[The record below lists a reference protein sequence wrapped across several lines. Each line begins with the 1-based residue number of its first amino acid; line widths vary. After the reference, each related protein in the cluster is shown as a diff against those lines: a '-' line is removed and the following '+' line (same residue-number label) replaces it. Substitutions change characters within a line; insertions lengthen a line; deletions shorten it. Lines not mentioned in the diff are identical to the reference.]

1 VIGAA
6 LFSCK
11 NFEKIEFLRFMQT
24 VTLGTS
30 SLRASQLAYGCWRLA
45 DAKGAGE
52 LKSEIWTAG
61 KHAVIAA
68 FEAGYTLFD
77 NADIYGKNDA
87 ERIFGEA
94 LHEVSGMRE
103 RVSIVT
109 KCGVRLPDDPPGSL
123 QHYNLSGEHIVRSC
137 EGSLQR
143 LGVEVI
149 DVLLLHRPDYL
160 MDPADAAAAFSRL
173 KEAGKVR
180 FFGVSNFRPSLV
192 SALQSACPMPLVTNQ
207 IEISLGRLDAF
218 EDGTLDQCLEKKMTP
233 MAWSP
238 LGAGQFVDGARW
250 LMASQRGYR
259 TEGVLPLLD
268 EYATQR
274 GVKRSAVLL
283 AWLLKHPAGI
293 LPIVGST
300 DPQRIRD
307 AAHAAEIQLS
317 REEWYRLLLAARG
330 EPLP

>member
-1 VIGAA
+1 
-6 LFSCK
+6 
-11 NFEKIEFLRFMQT
+11 MQT
-24 VTLGTS
+24 VTLGSS
-30 SLRASQLAYGCWRLA
+30 SLRASRLAYGCWRLA

-52 LKSEIWTAG
+52 SKSEIWAAG
-61 KHAVIAA
+61 KRAVIAA
-68 FEAGYTLFD
+68 FEAGCTLFD
-77 NADIYGKNDA
+77 NADIYGKSDA

-94 LHEVSGMRE
+94 LHEVPGMRE

-109 KCGVRLPDDPPGSL
+109 KCGVRLPDDPPGSPS
-123 QHYNLSGEHIVRSC
+123 HYNLSGEHIIRSC

-149 DVLLLHRPDYL
+149 DVLLLHRADYL
-160 MDPADAAAAFSRL
+160 MDPADVAAAFSKL

-268 EYATQR
+268 EYAAQR
-274 GVKRSAVLL
+274 GVKRSAVAL

-293 LPIVGST
+293 MPIVGST

-307 AAHAAEIQLS
+307 AARAAEIQLS

>member
-1 VIGAA
+1 M
-6 LFSCK
+6 
-11 NFEKIEFLRFMQT
+11 N
-24 VTLGTS
+24 LGSS
-30 SLRASQLAYGCWRLA
+30 SLIASRLAYGCWRLA
-45 DAKGAGE
+45 DAKGGGE
-52 LKSEIWTAG
+52 SKSEIWAAG
-61 KHAVIAA
+61 KRAVITAY
-68 FEAGYTLFD
+68 EAGYTLFD
-77 NADIYGKNDA
+77 NADIYGRSDA
-87 ERIFGEA
+87 EQIFGEA

-109 KCGVRLPDDPPGSL
+109 KCGVRLPDDPPGSP
-123 QHYNLSGEHIVRSC
+123 QHYNLSGEHIIHSC
-137 EGSLQR
+137 EASLQR
-143 LGVEVI
+143 LGIEVI

-160 MDPADAAAAFSRL
+160 MDPADLAAAFSKL
-173 KEAGKVR
+173 KDAGKVR
-180 FFGVSNFRPSLV
+180 FFGVSNFRPSLI

-218 EDGTLDQCLEKKMTP
+218 EDGTLDQCLDKRLTP

-268 EYATQR
+268 EYASQR
-274 GVKRSAVLL
+274 GVKRSAIAL

-293 LPIVGST
+293 MPIVGST

-307 AAHAAEIQLS
+307 ATRATEIQLS